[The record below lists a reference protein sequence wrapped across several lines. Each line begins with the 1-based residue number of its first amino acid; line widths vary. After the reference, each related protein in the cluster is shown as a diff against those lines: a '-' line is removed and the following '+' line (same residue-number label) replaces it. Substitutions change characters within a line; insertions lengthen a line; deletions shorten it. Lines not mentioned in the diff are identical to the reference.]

1 MGRDFSEIRG
11 KAMKKI
17 MKIGKCSVAPLLA
30 WLFPVLFLYFQ
41 NVKETAFREVFAPC
55 GILLACG
62 IVVFLLGLAI
72 FRSLASASVFSLLL
86 GILLGNFGLL
96 LQWIHTWCL
105 NVRYWHLMYVG
116 VIVIVFL
123 CVFLRKIN
131 FEKEV
136 QSIAAIVLAG
146 LIALNLITA
155 APTILQRI
163 SETSKQTQQNAQMAG
178 ESEDEK
184 RNIYY
189 LLCDEYASFAQ
200 MEQEFQFDNA
210 EFKTAPQQLGF
221 NISETSRN
229 DCSETVVI
237 MANMMQLDYVATT
250 SSTSVELEDLTKNG
264 RLQEILTEQGYTLRG
279 VGNTEWLGIE
289 GSVESSDGAKTADGT
304 SLTLLALKKSFLYP
318 FAEPNRAEQAQAIVQ
333 SFDDLNSMAIDP
345 NSGVFTM
352 FYVSAPH
359 QPYFL
364 DKNGNVTTPDKW
376 ANDDSGSNDDAY
388 LGMVMYVNKRV
399 VPAVTRIVEQDPD
412 AVIVL
417 CSDHGNRF
425 GVVTEEMKSRIL
437 NVVYYGGEEITE
449 FEGMSGVNTLRYIL
463 NREFGMALDYIPLP
477 G

>member
-1 MGRDFSEIRG
+1 MN
-11 KAMKKI
+11 KI
-17 MKIGKCSVAPLLA
+17 AKIGKYSVAPLLA
-30 WLFPVLFLYFQ
+30 WIFPVLFLYFQ
-41 NVKETAFREVFAPC
+41 NVKETAFREAFIPC
-55 GILLACG
+55 GILLGCG
-62 IVVFLLGLAI
+62 IVAFLLGLVI
-72 FRSLASASVFSLLL
+72 FRSLSSASVFSLLL
-86 GILLGNFGLL
+86 GILLGNFALVL
-96 LQWIHTWCL
+96 KVIQMLIPS
-105 NVRYWHLMYVG
+105 VRYWHLMYVG
-116 VIVIVFL
+116 VIVIVLL
-123 CVFLRKIN
+123 CVFLRKKN

-163 SETSKQTQQNAQMAG
+163 SEASNQTQQNAQMAG

-210 EFKTAPQQLGF
+210 EFKTALQKLGF

-229 DCSETVVI
+229 DCSETVVV

-250 SSTSVELEDLTKNG
+250 GNTSVELENLTKNG

-279 VGNTEWLGIE
+279 VGDTEWLGIE

-304 SLTLLALKKSFLYP
+304 NLTLLALKKSFLYP
-318 FAEPNRAEQAQAIVQ
+318 FAEPNRNEQAQAIVQ

-359 QPYFL
+359 HPYLL
-364 DKNGNVTTPDKW
+364 DKNGNMTTPDKW
-376 ANDDSGSNDDAY
+376 ANDDLGSNNDAY
-388 LGMVMYVNKRV
+388 LGMVMYVNNRV

-412 AVIVL
+412 SIIVL

-425 GVVTEEMKSRIL
+425 GAVTEEMKSRIL

-449 FEGMSGVNTLRYIL
+449 LEGLSGVNTLRCIL
-463 NREFGMALDYIPLP
+463 NREFNMGLDYISLP